1 MCRRIFLDNNDG
13 IEQFFLKCVI
23 RFGILLCRQID
34 EAMATASAEEKM
46 EEEAKGEY
54 EIEREETVRW
64 GIALEGIYA
73 EEEEYAEMRSA
84 MY

>member
-1 MCRRIFLDNNDG
+1 MQTNRRGDG
-13 IEQFFLKCVI
+13 D
-23 RFGILLCRQID
+23 RFGRR
-34 EAMATASAEEKM
+34 KM

>member
-1 MCRRIFLDNNDG
+1 MMVLNNLVVK
-13 IEQFFLKCVI
+13 FVI
-23 RFGILLCRQID
+23 RFVILLCRQID
-34 EAMATASAEEKM
+34 EAMATVSAEEKM
-46 EEEAKGEY
+46 EEEAKGEC

>member
-1 MCRRIFLDNNDG
+1 
-13 IEQFFLKCVI
+13 
-23 RFGILLCRQID
+23 
-34 EAMATASAEEKM
+34 MATTSAEETM